1 MNQDKTVKPHA
12 KRKHSSIWRLLPYI
26 KPHLS
31 LLLASIVLV
40 IFVNAA
46 ELLQPY
52 ILQIIID
59 DHLRLGAMTETLT
72 PIIWLGLAYLG
83 CVATSSLLQV
93 GQALLMAK
101 LGQNTLMQIRREVFR
116 HILHMPMKILDR
128 YSSGRLITRATNDV
142 ETLNEL
148 FAEVMVN
155 LIRDVLLLIGIA
167 VMMLIIDWQL
177 ALVAFVTTPLI
188 ALVTIL
194 IRTKL
199 RKNFVVLKQLI
210 GMINGFVAENIAG
223 MRLVQI
229 FCREKAKMKEFDQLN
244 DDYCKRTLIQ
254 IKLNSVMR
262 PMMEVINNLGIVLLI
277 WFGLRGLTEGTL
289 QIGVLYAFTSYI
301 RRFFEPI
308 NDLAEKY
315 SSIQSAAVSA
325 DRIYELLD
333 QNEELEDLEDGKP
346 LPALNGHVEFKNV
359 WFAYEEGEWVLRDV
373 SFVLE
378 PGQSAAIVG
387 ATGAGKS
394 TIISLML
401 RFYDIQKGSIL
412 LDGMDIRE
420 HKLSDL
426 RRQIAIVLQ
435 DVFLFSGSIAENIRL
450 GDDQIDDDQI
460 AEALKMSY
468 ADAFIRRLSKRMS
481 TRVTERG
488 STFSAGQRQLL
499 SFARAIAR
507 KPSIFILDE
516 ATANIDTET
525 EQLIQQS
532 IEQVT
537 SQCTTIIIAHRLS
550 TIRHCDQILVMHDG
564 KLSEIGSH
572 EQLLARHGRYAELYK
587 AQFSD

>member
-1 MNQDKTVKPHA
+1 MSQKQTRTYKQ
-12 KRKHSSIWRLLPYI
+12 KQRSSIWRMLPYV
-26 KPHLS
+26 KPQLP
-31 LLLASIVLV
+31 LLIISIVLI
-40 IFVNAA
+40 IFINIA
-46 ELLQPY
+46 ELLQPL
-52 ILQIIID
+52 IVQIIID
-59 DHLRLGAMTETLT
+59 EHLRLGQMTEVLR
-72 PIIWLGLAYLG
+72 PIIMLGIAYFA
-83 CVATSSLLQV
+83 CVATASLLQIS
-93 GQALLMAK
+93 QAIFMAK

-128 YSSGRLITRATNDV
+128 YNSGRLITRATNDV

-148 FAEVMVN
+148 FSDILVN

-177 ALVAFVTTPLI
+177 ALIAFITTPLI
-188 ALVTIL
+188 ALITIL
-194 IRTKL
+194 IRNSL
-199 RKNFVVLKQLI
+199 RKNFVVLKRLI
-210 GMINGFVAENIAG
+210 GQINGFVAENIAG

-229 FCREKAKMKEFDQLN
+229 FCREKEKMKEFDELN
-244 DDYCKRTLIQ
+244 DDYCERTLIQ
-254 IKLNSVMR
+254 IKLNSLMR
-262 PMMEVINNLGIVLLI
+262 PLMEVINNLGIVLLI

-333 QNEELEDLEDGKP
+333 QEDDLETLDTGKA
-346 LPALNGHVEFKNV
+346 LPELQGHIEFQHV
-359 WFAYEEGEWVLRDV
+359 WFAYEGEQWVLRDV
-373 SFVLE
+373 SFVLK

-401 RFYDIQKGSIL
+401 RFYEIQKGSIL
-412 LDGMDIRE
+412 IDGKDIRE
-420 HKLSDL
+420 FKLNDL
-426 RRQIAIVLQ
+426 RRKIAIVLQ

-450 GDDQIDDDQI
+450 GDEQIDDEQV
-460 AEALKMSY
+460 AEALKLSY
-468 ADAFIRRLSKRMS
+468 ADTFIRSLSKQMA

-507 KPSIFILDE
+507 KPAVFILDE

-525 EQLIQQS
+525 EQLIQKS

-550 TIRHCDQILVMHDG
+550 TIRHCDQILVMHHG
-564 KLSEIGSH
+564 KLVEIGNH
-572 EQLLARHGRYAELYK
+572 DDLLKQDGRYAMLYQ
-587 AQFSD
+587 AQFAD

>member
-1 MNQDKTVKPHA
+1 MSQKQTGTYKQ
-12 KRKHSSIWRLLPYI
+12 KQRSSIWRMLPYV
-26 KPHLS
+26 KPQLP
-31 LLLASIVLV
+31 LLIISVVLIVF
-40 IFVNAA
+40 INAA
-46 ELLQPY
+46 ELLQPL
-52 ILQIIID
+52 IVQIIID
-59 DHLRLGAMTETLT
+59 EHLRLGQMTEVLR
-72 PIIWLGLAYLG
+72 PIIMLGIAYFG
-83 CVATSSLLQV
+83 CVATASLLQI
-93 GQALLMAK
+93 GQAIIMAK

-128 YSSGRLITRATNDV
+128 YNSGRLITRATNDV

-148 FAEVMVN
+148 FSDILVN

-167 VMMLIIDWQL
+167 GMMLFIDWQL

-188 ALVTIL
+188 ALITVL
-194 IRTKL
+194 IRNSL
-199 RKNFVVLKQLI
+199 RKNFVVLKRLI
-210 GMINGFVAENIAG
+210 GQINGFVAENIAG

-229 FCREKAKMKEFDQLN
+229 FCRENEKMKEFDELN
-244 DDYCKRTLIQ
+244 DDYCERTLIQ
-254 IKLNSVMR
+254 IKLNSLMR
-262 PMMEVINNLGIVLLI
+262 PLMEVINNLGIVLLI

-333 QNEELEDLEDGKP
+333 QEDDLEALDAGKA
-346 LPALNGHVEFKNV
+346 LPALQGHIEFQHV
-359 WFAYEEGEWVLRDV
+359 WFAYEGEQWVLRDV
-373 SFVLE
+373 SFVLK

-401 RFYDIQKGSIL
+401 RFYEIQKGSIL
-412 LDGMDIRE
+412 IDGKDIRE
-420 HKLSDL
+420 FKLNDL
-426 RRQIAIVLQ
+426 RRKIAIVLQ

-450 GDDQIDDDQI
+450 GDEHIDDEQV
-460 AEALKMSY
+460 AEALKLSY
-468 ADAFIRRLSKRMS
+468 ADTFIRSLSKQMA

-507 KPSIFILDE
+507 KPAVFILDE

-525 EQLIQQS
+525 EQLIQKS

-550 TIRHCDQILVMHDG
+550 TIRHCDQILVMHHG
-564 KLSEIGSH
+564 KLVEIGSH
-572 EQLLARHGRYAELYK
+572 DELLKHNGRYAMLYK
-587 AQFSD
+587 AQFAD